1 MEMIQSSHIETTAL
15 EITDIIKTTPKGVTV
30 VVKKTGKELHL
41 PVNHVDFM
49 PGLAIIPAWLFR
61 KIYREATPTR
71 AAPSR
76 Q

>member
-1 MEMIQSSHIETTAL
+1 MIRDSHIETTAL
-15 EITDIIKTTPKGVTV
+15 EITDIVRTTPRGITV
-30 VVKKTGKELHL
+30 VVKDTGKELNL

-61 KIYREATPTR
+61 KIYREATPNR